1 MIKLSKWLIPQLLI
15 FLMLGFETKILIAF
29 LWIIFHEIF
38 HYFVA
43 KNLGLRVENFKIHPL
58 GTTVELS
65 EFDELSL
72 KEELIICLSGPIA
85 NLMMA
90 ATFFVLNG
98 SIGGY
103 FVQNSMEVNLVLGIF
118 NLIPAYPLDGARII
132 RIILSTKMLYKKA
145 YNITAYLSYIIAA
158 IFLACFIFLT
168 SIHKL
173 NLSLVFSS
181 LFIIF
186 ITYKEKGRVMYIIMA
201 DIIKKRKRFLKKR
214 YIDNKD
220 ISVYHK
226 LGLVNVLGL
235 VDKNKFNTFYVL
247 DGEMKLLLIIHED
260 ELIEALKL
268 YGNISLEE
276 YIGIKNSWA
285 EKY

>member
-90 ATFFVLNG
+90 ATFFILNS

-103 FVQNSMEVNLVLGIF
+103 FIQNSMEVNLVLGIF

-145 YNITAYLSYIIAA
+145 YNITAYLSYIIAVT
-158 IFLACFIFLT
+158 FLACFIFLT

-173 NLSLVFSS
+173 NLSLFFSS

-201 DIIKKRKRFLKKR
+201 DIIKKRKRFLKKT

-247 DGEMKLLLIIHED
+247 DGEMKLLLVIHED